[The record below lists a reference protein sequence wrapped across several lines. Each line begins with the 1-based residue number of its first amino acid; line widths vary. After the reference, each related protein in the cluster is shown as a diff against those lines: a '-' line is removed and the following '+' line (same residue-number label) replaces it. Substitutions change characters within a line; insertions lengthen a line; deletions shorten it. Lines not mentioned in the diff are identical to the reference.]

1 MSENTLKLYSF
12 PLSGNAHR
20 VELALSLMGL
30 PYELVEV
37 NLREGEQRS
46 DWFKKLNPTGKVPV
60 LIDGETVVTES
71 TAILTYLAA
80 KFDDGTWMPEDPG
93 LEADVHKWF
102 ARAITLLA
110 AGPAA
115 ARLITLFGA
124 GFNPEETIQK
134 GHDFLALLEAELAG
148 LNFLVGNRPTLA
160 DIAIYTYV
168 AHAPEGHV
176 SLNAYENIR
185 RWLAVIEALPGF
197 VGMQK
202 TDVSAAA

>member
-1 MSENTLKLYSF
+1 MSDTTLKLYTF

-20 VELALSLMGL
+20 VELALSLLGL
-30 PYELVEV
+30 NYELVKV
-37 NLREGEQRS
+37 DLAAGEQRS
-46 DWFKKLNPTGKVPV
+46 DWYQKLNPVGKVPV
-60 LIDGETVVTES
+60 LVDGDTVITES
-71 TAILTYLAA
+71 TAILAYLAA
-80 KFDDGTWMPEDPG
+80 KFDDGTWMPDDAA
-93 LEADVHKWF
+93 LAADVHKWF
-102 ARAITLLA
+102 ARATSLLA

-124 GFNPEETIQK
+124 GFDSEETIKK

-148 LNFLVGNRPTLA
+148 LEYLVAGRPTFA
-160 DIAIYTYV
+160 DVAIYTYT

-176 SLNAYENIR
+176 SLEAYPNVR
-185 RWLAVIEALPGF
+185 RWIAAVEALPGF